1 LKRWTWCVLLLAA
14 CGKKGGT
21 GTPCAGAFLA
31 GDLVISEVMPNPAG
45 DDTGKEWFEV
55 YNAGTTPAD
64 IGGLELVTS
73 LPDKTSEKAVAVTS
87 GTIPAGAYFVFSA
100 SAPDLLPDYADY
112 GYGNALGSL
121 RNDTGRIALRCGDVI
136 VDEVTYANVTE
147 GAAREFTGAQV
158 PDSVANE
165 DPTKWCD
172 GQTEYETGDKGTPG
186 AANDSCGAVGTKC
199 DDGGTMR
206 DILFPT
212 VGDVVISEIMPDP
225 TKVAD
230 DQGEWFE
237 LTIVHDVDLNG
248 LQIGATPGMPK
259 TTIADSACRRR
270 VAGSR
275 VVFARSDAAGM
286 NGMLPAVEA
295 TFGFGLSN
303 SGGSLYVGVNGTTL
317 DQVSWAAAS
326 AGTSIQLDRD
336 KIDPD
341 LNDNNTNWCGAT
353 ATYGLGDKGTPGGE
367 NASCPVVV
375 PDGMCVDGTT
385 LRAIV
390 TPAVG
395 DLIID
400 ELLPDLDGADTDKE
414 WFEVLVRKDVDLNG
428 LQIGTT
434 FPTVQKTFTAPECLR
449 ATTGTFL
456 LFLHND
462 GSGTNPN
469 GGLPK
474 VDFRFGFDLV
484 NSNRGI
490 FIGVG
495 GTLVDAVTYTTVPAG
510 ASRVLKTGK
519 VGADPTT
526 TDAVNDDATWC
537 TSTAVYDAPLADKGT
552 PGAADATCP

>member
-1 LKRWTWCVLLLAA
+1 
-14 CGKKGGT
+14 
-21 GTPCAGAFLA
+21 
-31 GDLVISEVMPNPAG
+31 
-45 DDTGKEWFEV
+45 
-55 YNAGTTPAD
+55 
-64 IGGLELVTS
+64 
-73 LPDKTSEKAVAVTS
+73 
-87 GTIPAGAYFVFSA
+87 
-100 SAPDLLPDYADY
+100 
-112 GYGNALGSL
+112 
-121 RNDTGRIALRCGDVI
+121 
-136 VDEVTYANVTE
+136 
-147 GAAREFTGAQV
+147 
-158 PDSVANE
+158 
-165 DPTKWCD
+165 
-172 GQTEYETGDKGTPG
+172 
-186 AANDSCGAVGTKC
+186 
-199 DDGGTMR
+199 
-206 DILFPT
+206 
-212 VGDVVISEIMPDP
+212 
-225 TKVAD
+225 
-230 DQGEWFE
+230 
-237 LTIVHDVDLNG
+237 
-248 LQIGATPGMPK
+248 
-259 TTIADSACRRR
+259 
-270 VAGSR
+270 
-275 VVFARSDAAGM
+275 
-286 NGMLPAVEA
+286 
-295 TFGFGLSN
+295 
-303 SGGSLYVGVNGTTL
+303 
-317 DQVSWAAAS
+317 
-326 AGTSIQLDRD
+326 
-336 KIDPD
+336 
-341 LNDNNTNWCGAT
+341 
-353 ATYGLGDKGTPGGE
+353 
-367 NASCPVVV
+367 
-375 PDGMCVDGTT
+375 MCVDGTT